1 MTLNVLF
8 QSLGVGGGR
17 EKSHFLV
24 DPTWTSSNKHLLG
37 GIVFWGELD
46 ANQLNLALM
55 FGYFVASW
63 AQTNQN

>member
-24 DPTWTSSNKHLLG
+24 DPT
-37 GIVFWGELD
+37 
-46 ANQLNLALM
+46 
-55 FGYFVASW
+55 
-63 AQTNQN
+63 